1 MQVFCEQY
9 ARLLIA
15 IPYSD
20 KGTQRKA
27 NSSTQ
32 NKFDNLTALNWIFN
46 I

>member
-20 KGTQRKA
+20 KGTQTRAK
-27 NSSTQ
+27 SSTQ
-32 NKFDNLTALNWIFN
+32 NDIDNLTA
-46 I
+46 